1 MSRFILIE
9 IILHRYGREFA
20 DPYTMGH
27 GVGPVPGGYGVSRK
41 KMQQMKGE
49 KRVKNTGALIV
60 PNYT

>member
-27 GVGPVPGGYGVSRK
+27 GVGPVPGGYGVRRK
-41 KMQQMKGE
+41 KTQQMKGE
-49 KRVKNTGALIV
+49 KRVKLLGL
-60 PNYT
+60 